1 MTSMH
6 FKSALFLAHLFVGVS
21 ISSVSAAVATSPSP
35 EPSPELSPDG
45 LSTPTISDR
54 IHHNVSNE
62 GFLADVG
69 HEHME
74 HISSPHEDTMEHTE
88 PHEASVEHNVH
99 GESHPDSMGHGD
111 DHHHGS
117 DGHHHG
123 SIDVS
128 SASLIP
134 SLALTVYEDP
144 VNGWNLELMTENFE
158 FAPERVNGDSVIN
171 EGHAHLYIN
180 GEKIMRIYSTWHHLP
195 SLESGMNEVTV
206 TLNANGHEEL
216 MYQGEPVAD
225 TVMIS
230 VP

>member
-6 FKSALFLAHLFVGVS
+6 FKSALFLTHVLVGVS
-21 ISSVSAAVATSPSP
+21 IGSVSAAVETSPFS
-35 EPSPELSPDG
+35 EISPDG
-45 LSTPTISDR
+45 LSTTTISDR
-54 IHHNVSNE
+54 AHREVSHAE
-62 GFLADVG
+62 FLAEAG
-69 HEHME
+69 HEQMDHG
-74 HISSPHEDTMEHTE
+74 SSTHEDVMEHTE
-88 PHEASVEHNVH
+88 PHGASVEQNVH
-99 GESHPDSMGHGD
+99 GESHSDSTGHGD
-111 DHHHGS
+111 S
-117 DGHHHG
+117 HHHG

-128 SASLIP
+128 SAALIP
-134 SLALTVYEDP
+134 SLTLAVYEDP

-171 EGHAHLYIN
+171 EGHAHLYVN

-195 SLESGMNEVTV
+195 NLESGMNEITV